1 MDQQPN
7 ESQLPDLESLQ
18 AKLASLRPPMPELNW
33 PEIWKEQGRAEVR
46 REQAALASA
55 QLAAASRP
63 RTAWAWPLI
72 TAVSLLLAIATS
84 WDRIASITTD
94 QDSIAI
100 APVRSLAPSTTPV
113 ADESNTAGSQDSQVE
128 LADSSASPSSRL
140 EPKESESKLDWSLF
154 SPLLSF
160 TINEPNLSWRERLA
174 EGSPG
179 SWEAWE
185 HRDLKWNPTKTRV
198 NNSPAI
204 DDTLVTPVLRR
215 ELRSQ
220 VPSLFPFFAPRSN
233 NSSAESNSTSG
244 DIL

>member
-72 TAVSLLLAIATS
+72 TAASLLLAIATS
-84 WDRIASITTD
+84 WDRFTSIATD

-100 APVRSLAPSTTPV
+100 APVRSLAPATTPV
-113 ADESNTAGSQDSQVE
+113 TDESNTAGSQDSQME
-128 LADSSASPSSRL
+128 LADSSASPSSRPG
-140 EPKESESKLDWSLF
+140 PKETEGRLDWSLF

-160 TINEPNLSWRERLA
+160 TINQSNLGWRERLA
-174 EGSPG
+174 SGSSG

-185 HRDLKWNPTKTRV
+185 HRELKWNPTQTRA
-198 NNSPAI
+198 NTSPAI
-204 DDTLVTPVLRR
+204 DDSLVTPALNR

-220 VPSLFPFFAPRSN
+220 VPSLFPFFGPRSN
-233 NSSAESNSTSG
+233 NPSAESNSTSG